1 MCKQTLFPSLTSV
14 AIASQRTGPGPL
26 PKQKAAALWGVT
38 ADCQIIAAC
47 VNSAALLIVQNYLG
61 RRAAHLDLRAHP
73 LQACGKRFNLRLLVR
88 ISRLLFCNNRL

>member
-38 ADCQIIAAC
+38 ADCQIIAARQ
-47 VNSAALLIVQNYLG
+47 SAALLIIQNYLG
-61 RRAAHLDLRAHP
+61 CGVAHLELRAHF
-73 LQACGKRFNLRLLVR
+73 LQACGKRFNFLLLVR
-88 ISRLLFCNNRL
+88 SSRLLFCNSRL

>member
-14 AIASQRTGPGPL
+14 AIASQRTGQVRFQS
-26 PKQKAAALWGVT
+26 KKAAALWGVT

-47 VNSAALLIVQNYLG
+47 VNSAALLIIQNYLG

-73 LQACGKRFNLRLLVR
+73 LQACGKHFNLRLLVR
-88 ISRLLFCNNRL
+88 SSRLLFCNSRL